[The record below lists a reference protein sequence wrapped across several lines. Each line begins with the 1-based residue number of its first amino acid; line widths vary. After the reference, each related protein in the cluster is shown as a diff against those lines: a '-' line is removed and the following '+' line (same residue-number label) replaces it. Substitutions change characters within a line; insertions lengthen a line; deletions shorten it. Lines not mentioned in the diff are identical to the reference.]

1 MYDATFVSNGTTF
14 VLGTDNNIVFD
25 INDLSGNDVELG
37 LSQGSSQVGQ
47 TVDRKAV
54 SGNTITIKGVIYGDV
69 QSGKMALRHAFAPF
83 REGVLYF
90 GDYYLNVVVKHSPT
104 FSPIKNRGGFQMQLF
119 APYPFWRKTEPTVLE
134 IDTENAPSSVYTLT
148 NNGDIDVPYN
158 KITIEETAPD
168 SQDITIT
175 NTATNEYLKF
185 NLELLP
191 DQIIELYR
199 DSNNVLRADLI
210 ENGVRTDILYAID
223 AGSTLWTVHVGDNPY
238 SITSSNSG
246 GYLQISIEINEVV
259 GGVYE
264 T

>member
-1 MYDATFVSNGTTF
+1 
-14 VLGTDNNIVFD
+14 
-25 INDLSGNDVELG
+25 
-37 LSQGSSQVGQ
+37 
-47 TVDRKAV
+47 
-54 SGNTITIKGVIYGDV
+54 
-69 QSGKMALRHAFAPF
+69 
-83 REGVLYF
+83 
-90 GDYYLNVVVKHSPT
+90 
-104 FSPIKNRGGFQMQLF
+104 MQLF